1 MDRGV
6 DRNVG
11 KIESELD
18 THNVITSRGVNPG
31 CETMGNGQMAQSVQ
45 SRVTGRSVIIEVIIL
60 KFVRRRARD
69 ASERMH
75 RRWSA
80 NECEELA
87 SLEGHTIADDDE
99 FSPNLIE

>member
-1 MDRGV
+1 M
-6 DRNVG
+6 
-11 KIESELD
+11 
-18 THNVITSRGVNPG
+18 
-31 CETMGNGQMAQSVQ
+31 
-45 SRVTGRSVIIEVIIL
+45 IIEGIIL

-87 SLEGHTIADDDE
+87 GLKGHTIADDDE